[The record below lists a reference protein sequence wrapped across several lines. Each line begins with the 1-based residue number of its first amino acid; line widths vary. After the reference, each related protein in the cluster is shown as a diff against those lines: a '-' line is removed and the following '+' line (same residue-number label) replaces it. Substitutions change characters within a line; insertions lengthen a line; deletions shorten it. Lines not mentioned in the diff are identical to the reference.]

1 MNGGLGIGSTKIM
14 SNQQTVLVTGANSDI
29 GVEVCS
35 QFLDK
40 GYKVVA
46 MVNRNS
52 DNIEKLSNKFIEIV
66 KVDFSDTNNLEYFIE
81 NNRELLNTID
91 SFISLA
97 SIRES
102 INYGSINSHDLIS
115 HFKVNTIPT
124 TLLIQNLGRSMSK
137 KGWGRIVVSSSI
149 GVKFGG
155 GEDTYCYSITKYATE
170 LIPSIAKKWSKNNVL
185 VNVIRIGATNTE
197 KFREIGKQKI
207 EDRKKLIPMQRLAES
222 KEISKAIYWLGSEE
236 NTYITGQIISISGGE

>member
-14 SNQQTVLVTGANSDI
+14 SNQHTVLVTGANSDI
-29 GVEVCS
+29 GVEVCC

-81 NNRELLNTID
+81 NNSELLNTID

-97 SIRES
+97 SIRKS
-102 INYGSINSHDLIS
+102 INYGLINSSDLIS

-124 TLLIQNLGRSMSK
+124 TLLVQNLGKSMSK

-149 GVKFGG
+149 GVNFGG
-155 GEDTYCYSITKYATE
+155 GGGTYCYSITKYATE

-185 VNVIRIGATNTE
+185 VNVVRIGATNTE
-197 KFREIGKQKI
+197 KFREIGKQEI
-207 EDRKKLIPMQRLAES
+207 ENRRKLIPMQRLAES
-222 KEISKAIYWLGSEE
+222 KEIGKAIYWLGSDE
-236 NTYITGQIISISGGE
+236 NTYITGQIIPISGGE